1 MESYTKML
9 LMVRSITVP
18 KMGNGNMKKILITG
32 GAGFIGGY
40 VVEELASRGYD
51 SIIFDHLGRGPHEEV
66 KMPAERVIGDI
77 RDATAVTEATA
88 HADGVIHLAGILGTQ
103 ETIDNPR
110 PAAETNILGALNIL
124 EACAQYHLP
133 LVNIAVGNWPEY
145 STYPI
150 TKHTGERFTEM
161 YRRHRAVSAVSVRVY
176 NAYGPRQAVA
186 APYGSSRV
194 RKVIPSFITRAL
206 HDDPIEVYGDG
217 SQVMDMIHVTDAAKA
232 LVNGLESAA
241 AGTGNGLFEA
251 GTARATDVAEIARL
265 VAHEVHLQTGLKVQV
280 KHKAMR
286 PGETPGST
294 VLSPVAF
301 PDAVRL
307 EDGLRD
313 TVTYYRKLFST

>member
-1 MESYTKML
+1 MASYTKLL

-18 KMGNGNMKKILITG
+18 KMENSGMKKILVTG
-32 GAGFIGGY
+32 GTGFIGGY
-40 VVEELASRGYD
+40 VIEELTVRGYHPVV
-51 SIIFDHLGRGPHEEV
+51 FDHLGRGQHEEV
-66 KMPAERVIGDI
+66 KVPAERILGDI
-77 RDATAVTEATA
+77 RDATAVTEAAA
-88 HADGVIHLAGILGTQ
+88 HVDGVIHLAGILGTQ

-110 PAAETNILGALNIL
+110 PAAETNIIGVLNVL
-124 EACAQYHLP
+124 EACAQYQLP

-150 TKHTGERFTEM
+150 TKSTGERFTEM
-161 YRRHRAVSAVSVRVY
+161 YRRHRAVKAVSVRVY

-186 APYGSSRV
+186 TPYGSSRV

-206 HDDPIEVYGDG
+206 HDEPIEIYGDG
-217 SQVMDMIHVTDAAKA
+217 SQVMDMIYVTDAASA
-232 LVNGLESAA
+232 LVNGLAVAA
-241 AGTGNGLFEA
+241 AGNGPGLLEA
-251 GTARATDVAEIARL
+251 GTARVTSVAEIAKM

-294 VLSPVAF
+294 VLSPAAF
-301 PDAVRL
+301 PDAVKL

-313 TVTYYRKLFST
+313 TVTYYRKLFSA